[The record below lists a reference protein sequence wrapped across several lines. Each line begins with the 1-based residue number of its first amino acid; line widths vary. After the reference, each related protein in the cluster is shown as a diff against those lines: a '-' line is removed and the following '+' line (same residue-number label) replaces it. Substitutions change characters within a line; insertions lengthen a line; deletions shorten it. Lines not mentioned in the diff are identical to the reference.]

1 MWFFLQHQNFLTVFF
16 VCFFTQGLIDQ
27 PSVNTCTD
35 PDDGTSCNT
44 YIADAATCTS
54 MQRTDGSAG
63 TCVFAPASTG
73 NTCTSAGNAGTTCDA
88 HNADESTCTTEPRT
102 DNAGATCVFVA
113 PTSPRVPVPNP
124 CSGNPCTATNDATT
138 CCKPSAFCS
147 SMTTVGIVEVCKGT
161 LYSINIYLTKFCWL
175 LLNECVFS
183 LLFLSSHL
191 YSYLFTMHV
200 YQMSSYEVSWGLIP
214 AAQASTTYCEG
225 VICGPV
231 DAQCCISQA
240 PCSSVSGAALGSLCA
255 SHGGNGLV
263 DNPPRTDTAGATCVF
278 DGNAGTCT
286 DPDGGTTCNAHNA
299 NSATCISKPALC
311 AGVPCAATDSAT
323 CCKPS
328 AKCSSMSIAKVKN
341 VCGNSGSLVANPSTV
356 SCNGL
361 LCTSA
366 DKVQCCQPSQ
376 LCSAMTVPQKES
388 VCAKKEFTLVV
399 DASTT
404 FCNGIA
410 CAAVD
415 KLTCCL
421 PDAPCSSLT
430 TTSEI
435 ENVCGTGGALI
446 PATVAATT
454 MCGKATCGASD
465 KGVCCVAPM
474 LCSAMNAFQ
483 VQNICGVAGAL
494 VPAAS
499 STSCVGLVCTATDK
513 DTCCLPD
520 AMCSSLKTA
529 IEIQNVCGVGVHL
542 IAGTWF

>member
-1 MWFFLQHQNFLTVFF
+1 
-16 VCFFTQGLIDQ
+16 
-27 PSVNTCTD
+27 
-35 PDDGTSCNT
+35 
-44 YIADAATCTS
+44 
-54 MQRTDGSAG
+54 
-63 TCVFAPASTG
+63 
-73 NTCTSAGNAGTTCDA
+73 
-88 HNADESTCTTEPRT
+88 
-102 DNAGATCVFVA
+102 
-113 PTSPRVPVPNP
+113 
-124 CSGNPCTATNDATT
+124 
-138 CCKPSAFCS
+138 
-147 SMTTVGIVEVCKGT
+147 
-161 LYSINIYLTKFCWL
+161 
-175 LLNECVFS
+175 
-183 LLFLSSHL
+183 
-191 YSYLFTMHV
+191 
-200 YQMSSYEVSWGLIP
+200 
-214 AAQASTTYCEG
+214 
-225 VICGPV
+225 
-231 DAQCCISQA
+231 
-240 PCSSVSGAALGSLCA
+240 
-255 SHGGNGLV
+255 
-263 DNPPRTDTAGATCVF
+263 
-278 DGNAGTCT
+278 
-286 DPDGGTTCNAHNA
+286 
-299 NSATCISKPALC
+299 
-311 AGVPCAATDSAT
+311 
-323 CCKPS
+323 
-328 AKCSSMSIAKVKN
+328 
-341 VCGNSGSLVANPSTV
+341 
-356 SCNGL
+356 
-361 LCTSA
+361 
-366 DKVQCCQPSQ
+366 
-376 LCSAMTVPQKES
+376 MTVPQKES